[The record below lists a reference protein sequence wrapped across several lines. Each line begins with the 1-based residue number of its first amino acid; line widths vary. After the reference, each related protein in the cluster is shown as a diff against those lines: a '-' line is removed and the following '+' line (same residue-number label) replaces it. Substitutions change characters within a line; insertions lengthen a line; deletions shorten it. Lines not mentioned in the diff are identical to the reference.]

1 MKLFKTNLLKRSSM
15 LTIKTAK
22 KCPNFLYN
30 AAYLY
35 LAVLKGNMANTTES
49 YRPDTGKLVTKAAQS
64 KDLYVEPDFNFQ
76 TFRLSKHTLW
86 SYLLITKLV
95 NPHKVASYVF
105 ILLMMVLRH
114 KDLC

>member
-64 KDLYVEPDFNFQ
+64 RICMLSLTL
-76 TFRLSKHTLW
+76 TFRLSDFQNIHFGV
-86 SYLLITKLV
+86 I
-95 NPHKVASYVF
+95 
-105 ILLMMVLRH
+105 
-114 KDLC
+114 C